1 MIGRTRRRLVYI
13 LCAKKER
20 EEGKQTEPATAASM
34 HPVEGRENG
43 SHGSLVPN
51 IAFALSNW
59 EGGTRYHPKRREDE
73 ENNEQKTRAEESP
86 SGLEDGTMAEFTMTF
101 SIQDLFDDK
110 MAYDAA
116 YEGVS
121 LASGVSEQSG
131 GNPSRPT
138 SPAV

>member
-1 MIGRTRRRLVYI
+1 
-13 LCAKKER
+13 
-20 EEGKQTEPATAASM
+20 
-34 HPVEGRENG
+34 
-43 SHGSLVPN
+43 
-51 IAFALSNW
+51 
-59 EGGTRYHPKRREDE
+59 
-73 ENNEQKTRAEESP
+73 
-86 SGLEDGTMAEFTMTF
+86 MAEFTMTF